1 MRDYPSTA
9 PSTEIPKAITK
20 LEYKKKMDEMYLYV
34 QFHEKR
40 AINIFDE

>member
-9 PSTEIPKAITK
+9 SPTEIPKAITK
-20 LEYKKKMDEMYLYV
+20 LEYKKMDEMYLYV